1 MLVFD
6 DLTAACLQAAFLILY
21 ALHFLC
27 LSSAKLMVPFTHT
40 FTYTFTHLN
49 AHPIPHPTQPHLITS
64 LPPQVLDGLTQ
75 FAQERVS
82 RATQQRSSF
91 TILR

>member
-27 LSSAKLMVPFTHT
+27 LSSAKLMVS
-40 FTYTFTHLN
+40 FTHLN